1 MKSITI
7 SLRMSKGE
15 YEDLK
20 QKSKDRNMSVSD
32 YIRNKISQEDSF
44 SIKDKQILC
53 GGLTRIKDGLFNND
67 LDNASEA
74 VDELWQLLR
83 L

>member
-7 SLRMSKGE
+7 SLRMSKDE

-20 QKSKDRNMSVSD
+20 QKSNDRGMSVSD
-32 YIRNKISQEDSF
+32 YIRNKISQQDSF
-44 SIKDKQILC
+44 GIKDKQVLC

-74 VDELWQLLR
+74 VDEICQLLR